1 MPLRKCVTSFLS
13 NGGNLSLALFLTL
26 LIYLNLRY
34 GCDLACTP
42 MIISDSF
49 IQSVKARDSD
59 FTTNLCKLM
68 FASQAVVTLSKLTVD
83 LSCQA

>member
-1 MPLRKCVTSFLS
+1 
-13 NGGNLSLALFLTL
+13 
-26 LIYLNLRY
+26 
-34 GCDLACTP
+34 